1 MQPALGKVLPPF
13 SDKTCRMLPQMV
25 LCLRF
30 VCAQLRCRRFA
41 VQLLVCLRFLHRQHV
56 VHCDLK
62 PENILLREHGK
73 SGIKA
78 GGCQPGHLLFKSSSI
93 PYPLQGPPTGY

>member
-1 MQPALGKVLPPF
+1 
-13 SDKTCRMLPQMV
+13 MV
-25 LCLRF
+25 LYLYLVYC
-30 VCAQLRCRRFA
+30 QLLCRRFA

-78 GGCQPGHLLFKSSSI
+78 SGCQL
-93 PYPLQGPPTGY
+93 

>member
-1 MQPALGKVLPPF
+1 MQPDLGKMLPPCLG
-13 SDKTCRMLPQMV
+13 KACRMLPQMV
-25 LCLRF
+25 LYLRP
-30 VCAQLRCRRFA
+30 VCSHLCCRRFA

-78 GGCQPGHLLFKSSSI
+78 SG
-93 PYPLQGPPTGY
+93 